1 MDALL
6 GFLAFLVPFVV
17 VLISIG
23 SSAVKVVQEYE
34 RGVIFRLGRLVGA
47 RGPGLFLIIPFIDR
61 MVKVDLRVVTLDV
74 PAQEV
79 ITRDN
84 VTVRVNAVLYFRV
97 FDPEKAV
104 VAVTDFV
111 RATHQIAQ
119 TTLRSVLGQSDLD
132 ELLSQREAINLR
144 LQQIIDEQTEPW
156 GIKVGIV
163 EVKDAELPQSMQR
176 AMARQA
182 EAEREKRAKIIH
194 AAGEFEAS
202 KMLSAAARV
211 VGKERA
217 TIQLRYLQTLT
228 EIASERNSTIIF
240 PVPIEL
246 LSMIPNMV
254 KGMGGNDS
262 GSGTE
267 EDDYAAPDLDTMLA
281 SDSEPQSI
289 AGSEGEQEI
298 VKPQASG
305 LHALNTAELEE
316 AHRERDRFM
325 SGNIDSAPPSSP
337 SPASAPGTAPIP
349 PPPNRP

>member
-6 GFLAFLVPFVV
+6 GLLAFLIPLAV
-17 VLISIG
+17 VLFSIAG
-23 SSAVKVVQEYE
+23 SAVKIVQEYE

-47 RGPGLFLIIPFIDR
+47 RGPGLFFIIPFVDR

-104 VAVTDFV
+104 VAVTDYV

-194 AAGEFEAS
+194 ASGEFEAS
-202 KMLSAAARV
+202 KMLTAAAKV
-211 VGKERA
+211 IGSEPA

-246 LSMIPNMV
+246 LSMIPHV
-254 KGMGGNDS
+254 LGKSTS
-262 GSGTE
+262 GDG
-267 EDDYAAPDLDTMLA
+267 DIPALDIDVNKTLA
-281 SDSEPQSI
+281 EATAGDVSLPV
-289 AGSEGEQEI
+289 AGSEGESEE
-298 VKPQASG
+298 VKPRSSL
-305 LHALNTAELEE
+305 LHQLNDAELERARKE
-316 AHRERDRFM
+316 HTQFM
-325 SGNIDSAPPSSP
+325 TGSIPPSADTKP
-337 SPASAPGTAPIP
+337 TPTQPDNPDLEKK
-349 PPPNRP
+349 